1 MGLNLDD
8 VIVAISSS
16 PGPAAR
22 GVIRLSGEQ
31 LLEVLNRLFPSVDFS
46 LRWTRGSPFAEAAS
60 LDLGLGQSIA
70 GKLLV
75 WPTHRSY
82 TRQPSAEFH
91 TLGSAVI
98 LNLAVEAAGIAGARL
113 ANRGEFT
120 LRAFLAGR
128 IDLTQA
134 EAVLGLIDA
143 ESEESFQVALR
154 QSSGGLATPFS
165 ELRHVIIDVLAEIEA
180 TLDFIDQDIEFISRD
195 SLVQKLQQAID
206 QVRLLQSQIFD
217 RGELTETGTVVLVG
231 DPNAGKSSLFNR
243 IAGAS
248 LAIVSPQA
256 GTTRDALRCRVE
268 YGNQIFELL
277 DTAGLEGSNSS
288 KDDFPNA
295 PGGSDS
301 TASSEVEVAAQ
312 RHTHR
317 RLREADVVVWCVPLR
332 QLRQESLRVRPVARQ
347 GSQLLRVATQAD
359 LAADVDLPANWI
371 ATSAMTGAGVDIL
384 LERIA
389 EALWAKNSSGTEVMP
404 ATAVRCRES
413 VRAIG
418 ASLEQALNAAIHG
431 WGEELVAAELR
442 VALDNLGQI
451 AGTVYNDE
459 ILGRIFSRFCI
470 GK

>member
-16 PGPAAR
+16 SGPAAR
-22 GVIRLSGEQ
+22 GVIRLSGGR
-31 LLEVLNRLFPSVDFS
+31 LLDVLNCLFPRVELIS
-46 LRWTRGSPFAEAAS
+46 RWTARKPFSEMAQLE
-60 LDLGLGQSIA
+60 LGQDQSIT
-70 GKLLV
+70 GQLLV

-98 LNLAVEAAGIAGARL
+98 LNLAIAAAGESGARL

-143 ESEESFQVALR
+143 ESEESFKVALR

-165 ELRHVIIDVLAEIEA
+165 QLRDLLIDVLAEIEA

-195 SLVQKLQQAID
+195 NLVQSLQHAVEQA
-206 QVRLLQSQIFD
+206 RLLQSQILE
-217 RGELTETGTVVLVG
+217 RGELTEAGTVVLIG

-243 IAGAS
+243 IAGAN
-248 LAIVSPQA
+248 LAIVSSQA
-256 GTTRDALRCRVE
+256 GTTRDAIRCRVE
-268 YGNQIFELL
+268 YGDQIFELL
-277 DTAGLEGSNSS
+277 DTAGLDEFYLGTEDPSVIPANSER
-288 KDDFPNA
+288 KGRLEIEA
-295 PGGSDS
+295 
-301 TASSEVEVAAQ
+301 EAQ
-312 RHTHR
+312 LHTR
-317 RLREADVVVWCVPLR
+317 RRMREADVVVWCV
-332 QLRQESLRVRPVARQ
+332 SLSELKQQSLLVPPTVRQ
-347 GSQLLRVATQAD
+347 GSHLLRVATQSD
-359 LAADVDLPANWI
+359 LATDFAVPAEWI
-371 ATSAMTGAGVDIL
+371 ATSAKTGAGVDIL

-389 EALWAKNSSGTEVMP
+389 EALWARNPAGAEVMP
-404 ATAVRCRES
+404 ATAMRCRES
-413 VRAIG
+413 VRAI
-418 ASLEQALNAAIHG
+418 ASALEQALNAAIHG

>member
-1 MGLNLDD
+1 MSLNLDD

-22 GVIRLSGEQ
+22 GILRFSGEQ
-31 LLEVLNRLFPSVDFS
+31 LSEVLPRLFPGEEFAPQWTAGKPFS
-46 LRWTRGSPFAEAAS
+46 RSAR
-60 LDLGLGQSIA
+60 LDLGAEQSIA
-70 GKLLV
+70 GQLLV
-75 WPTHRSY
+75 WPTRRSY

-91 TLGSAVI
+91 TLGSAVV
-98 LNLAVEAAGIAGARL
+98 LNLAIEAAGLAGARL

-154 QSSGGLATPFS
+154 QSSGGLATPFRT
-165 ELRHVIIDVLAEIEA
+165 LRDLLVDILAEIEA

-195 SLVQKLQQAID
+195 SLVQKLQQAIFEAK
-206 QVRLLQSQIFD
+206 QLQTQILD
-217 RGELTETGTVVLVG
+217 RGELVETGTVVLIG
-231 DPNAGKSSLFNR
+231 EPNAGKSSLFNQ
-243 IAGAS
+243 IARGD

-256 GTTRDALRCRVE
+256 GTTRDAVRCRVE
-268 YGNQIFELL
+268 YSGQAFELV
-277 DTAGLEGSNSS
+277 DTAGLEGSVMHANNVSETA
-288 KDDFPNA
+288 DDPEWI
-295 PGGSDS
+295 PLP
-301 TASSEVEVAAQ
+301 EVEATAQ
-312 RHTHR
+312 VHTRR
-317 RLREADVVVWCVPLR
+317 RLHEAEVVVWCVPLS
-332 QLRQESLRVRPVARQ
+332 QLQQARDLPAPVVRP
-347 GSQLLRVATQAD
+347 GTQLLRVATQTD
-359 LAADVDLPANWI
+359 LASAGKVPADWIGTSAKTGQGVDL
-371 ATSAMTGAGVDIL
+371 L
-384 LERIA
+384 LERIG
-389 EALWAKNSSGTEVMP
+389 EAFLAKNPAGTEVMP
-404 ATAVRCRES
+404 ATAMRCRES
-413 VRAIG
+413 IRAIVAG
-418 ASLEQALNAAIHG
+418 LEQALNAAVHG

>member
-16 PGPAAR
+16 TGPAAR

-31 LLEVLNRLFPSVDFS
+31 LLEILNRLFPTVDLT
-46 LRWTRGSPFAEAAS
+46 LRWTAGKPFAETAQ
-60 LDLGLGQSIA
+60 LDLGEGQSIS
-70 GKLLV
+70 GQLLV

-82 TRQPSAEFH
+82 TRQPAAEFH
-91 TLGSAVI
+91 TLGSSVI
-98 LNLAVEAAGIAGARL
+98 LNLVIEAAGIAGARL

-143 ESEESFQVALR
+143 ESEESFEVALR

-165 ELRHVIIDVLAEIEA
+165 ELRDMLIDVLAEIEA

-195 SLVQKLQQAID
+195 NLIQKLQHALDQA
-206 QVRLLQSQIFD
+206 RLLQSQILD

-243 IAGAS
+243 IAGVS

-268 YGNQIFELL
+268 YGDQIFELL
-277 DTAGLEGSNSS
+277 DTAGLEEFKDRADDLLIVPANSEGN
-288 KDDFPNA
+288 DPL
-295 PGGSDS
+295 GI
-301 TASSEVEVAAQ
+301 EVAAQ
-312 RHTHR
+312 LHTR
-317 RLREADVVVWCVPLR
+317 RRIREADVVVWCVPLR
-332 QLRQESLRVRPVARQ
+332 QLQQQTHLTPPITRQASH
-347 GSQLLRVATQAD
+347 LLRIATQSD
-359 LAADVDLPANWI
+359 LAADVDVPAEWV
-371 ATSAMTGAGVDIL
+371 ATSAKSGEGVDIL

-389 EALWAKNSSGTEVMP
+389 GALWAKNPAGAEVMP
-404 ATAVRCRES
+404 ATAMRCRES
-413 VRAIG
+413 VRAI
-418 ASLEQALNAAIHG
+418 AAALDQALNAAIHG